1 MARSLT
7 KQELEFINAEVESF
21 VNIYHDTNEPVGT
34 RQQVLEAAYWS
45 VMENNQQ
52 NKEITFSGSQN
63 ILEAIGS
70 YIDNECPKEMFR

>member
-21 VNIYHDTNEPVGT
+21 VNIYYETNEPVGT
-34 RQQVLEAAYWS
+34 RQQILEASYWS
-45 VMENNQQ
+45 VMENNKQ

-70 YIDNECPKEMFR
+70 YIDKECPKEMFR